1 MSLLETTIASIQPAN
16 EPAAAEAATLLD
28 TAFPGLPADALGALL
43 LRYLR
48 ATGKSAPEALR
59 RCTILCCADHG
70 VAAEGVSAYPPET
83 TVQMT
88 ANYLLS
94 QGAAANA
101 FAAYAASDLL
111 VVDLGIAAD
120 TGGIPGLVDYKIARG
135 TKNMAQGPAMTRDE
149 ARRAVETGIK
159 IAAAIAAQGY
169 TCFLPGEMGIANTTA
184 SACIAATLCDLTPE
198 QATGRGTNI
207 SDERL
212 RKKISIVAR
221 ALAVNVPDARDGL
234 DVLAKVGGFELGAIA
249 GIMLGAAA
257 HHAVTILDGFNSSA
271 AALIAQ
277 ALAPRVTD
285 YLLPSHQGGERAHG
299 AALRKLGLTPHL
311 FLDLRLGEACGSSI
325 TSRFLGLALTMLA
338 ALREGHAPA
347 EDDISLEVM
356 PAQAPKV
363 TDKTF
368 NFYLRT
374 MPELDKSAM
383 AVCQGRLDHL
393 AKPLYSLGH
402 LESIAAELAG
412 ISCEERPDKDIG
424 QALLLFGTQ
433 GLPDAESIALAA
445 ASHDICM
452 PLTLGRLREGLPPT
466 AGFDFGRVTAEDITF
481 DTLLL
486 GLGLTGDI
494 EDELTAALCTEDGGL
509 RYAPEEFLAHVPEHL
524 RLTVSALVGAIVA
537 AAHNSSLILPAD
549 AATDLVARYTELLAK
564 DARPYILHTGDLLA
578 LGRTRPGV
586 TACAS
591 ALIVRAALSVLCDMK
606 TFAETKVA
614 PANDGPGKERQKAGT
629 AGA

>member
-1 MSLLETTIASIQPAN
+1 MSLLEDTIAAIAPADD
-16 EPAAAEAATLLD
+16 ATAAEAAALLD
-28 TAFPGLPADALGALL
+28 TAFPCHGASALGALL

-48 ATGKSAPEALR
+48 ATGKGTPEELR
-59 RCTILCCADHG
+59 RCTIICCADHG
-70 VAAEGVSAYPPET
+70 VAAEAVSAYPPET

-88 ANYLLS
+88 KNYLLS

-101 FAAYAASDLL
+101 FASYAASDLL

-120 TGGIPGLVDYKIARG
+120 TSQIPGLVDYKIARG
-135 TKNMAQGPAMTRDE
+135 TKNMAQGPTMTREE

-184 SACIAATLCDLTPE
+184 SACIAAVLCELTPE

-207 SDERL
+207 SDARL
-212 RKKISIVAR
+212 EKKIGVVAR
-221 ALAVNVPDARDGL
+221 ALAVNQPDARDGL

-299 AALRKLGLTPHL
+299 AALQKLGLTPHL
-311 FLDLRLGEACGSSI
+311 FLDLKLGEACGSSI
-325 TSRFLGLALTMLA
+325 TSRFLGLALSLLQ
-338 ALREGHAPA
+338 ALKEEGAPS
-347 EDDISLEVM
+347 DDISLEVM
-356 PAQAPKV
+356 PGQAPHV

-368 NFYLRT
+368 NFYLHT
-374 MPELDKSAM
+374 MPELDRQAM
-383 AVCQGRLDHL
+383 NICQSRLDHL

-402 LESIAAELAG
+402 LESIAVELAG
-412 ISCEERPDKDIG
+412 ISCEERPDKDLRE
-424 QALLLFGTQ
+424 ALLLFGTQ
-433 GLPDAESIALAA
+433 GLEGNLETVLAA
-445 ASHDICM
+445 ASHALCLPI
-452 PLTLGRLREGLPPT
+452 TFGHLRANLPPT

-481 DTLLL
+481 DTPLL
-486 GLGLTGDI
+486 GLGLTDDI
-494 EDELTAALCTEDGGL
+494 AGELTAALCTEDGRE

-524 RLTVSALVGAIVA
+524 RLTVSTLVGAIIA
-537 AAHNSSLILPAD
+537 ATHNSSLILPAD
-549 AATDLVARYTELLAK
+549 TATDLIARYTERLAP
-564 DARPYILHTGDLLA
+564 DARPYILHPAGLLDLGKTL
-578 LGRTRPGV
+578 PGI

-591 ALIVRAALSVLCDMK
+591 TLVVRAALAVLCDMK

-614 PANDGPGKERQKAGT
+614 PASDGPGKERQQAD
-629 AGA
+629 